1 MTLPL
6 AGLTVIVARDDA
18 PDDDV
23 SAAII
28 AAGGTVVPLP
38 LMRVVP
44 PLDVRP
50 LHDAVSQLA
59 DPAPWAA
66 IVFTSRHA
74 VAAVATQAPA
84 PTDVVVAA
92 VGDATARALQ
102 GLGWPV
108 HVVGDGGGAVLA
120 ARLVA
125 AVDLAGRRV
134 LWPRAEDAHDGL
146 RPALEAAGATVDDVV
161 AYRAVAVVDA
171 ARVASACASQRPLA
185 LVVTSPRRV
194 RVLAAAAPIPADVA
208 IVAIGQTTADAA
220 RAVGLAVAATA
231 AGPGPGPVCTAL
243 AALHTPT

>member
-1 MTLPL
+1 VTATL

-28 AAGGTVVPLP
+28 AAGGVVVPLP

-50 LHDAVSQLA
+50 LHDAIARLNQ
-59 DPAPWAA
+59 PAPWAA

-74 VAAVATQAPA
+74 VAAVAMHASAP
-84 PTDVVVAA
+84 PDVVVAA

-102 GLGWPV
+102 GHGWPV
-108 HVVGDGGGAVLA
+108 HVVGDGGGAALA

-125 AVDLAGRRV
+125 AVDVAGRRV
-134 LWPRAEDAHDGL
+134 LWPRAEDAHDAL
-146 RPALEAAGATVDDVV
+146 RPALEAAGAIVDDVV

-171 ARVASACASQRPLA
+171 ARIASVPARRHGRWPSSSPAPSGCAS
-185 LVVTSPRRV
+185 
-194 RVLAAAAPIPADVA
+194 
-208 IVAIGQTTADAA
+208 
-220 RAVGLAVAATA
+220 
-231 AGPGPGPVCTAL
+231 
-243 AALHTPT
+243 